1 MATALAGS
9 PFALRLDKRDF
20 TVTAWPA
27 PRRIGGRIVA
37 VSGYVADETNAEHAH
52 QAVDRAYARDGAEL
66 SRGLLG
72 QYAAVV
78 VDAAARRAA
87 LVQDSLGLH
96 DLFYAERGA
105 SLVVAS
111 DLELLLA
118 VEPDAELDERYFAL
132 YLGAPYDDHRLTPFR
147 GVQRLSYGWN
157 LTLQDDRLHRHRP
170 WLPPTTAHDPVE
182 APELQLRRLLDEAV
196 ASTLPGQGN
205 ILCELTGGL
214 DSTSVF
220 TTLRAIQRPVEALT
234 YVAPRGVAGDDE
246 LFAGEV
252 IKQHPVPWHRLNMD
266 VDEVILEDDVAF
278 VPEPQGLLFAHQF
291 RAIDACQRA
300 VGADLMLTG
309 AAGDVIFEFGGISPA
324 FLADPVA
331 ARRPY
336 RAWRLLRDW
345 AHAKGGL
352 RPWTHYLTNLA
363 LPIARQHRLGLSVL
377 DWERPQPPCWLTDVL
392 KRAHG
397 LDCLEVP
404 QLAPR
409 VTEPGRQYLWESVY
423 DLAAHENSGLYR
435 RLPAA
440 VRHPLYHRPLVE
452 LMLGLDFRIRRGWDG
467 DRALQRRALADR
479 LPEIVRERRSKG
491 SAQEL
496 RERHLMESRRWHRAM
511 TEAPRLVARGW
522 VDPAP
527 WREEVDRA
535 RVGASGLSAQFTNA
549 IQAELWLQALERT
562 GLPAPLQLTA

>member
-291 RAIDACQRA
+291 RAIDAC
-300 VGADLMLTG
+300 
-309 AAGDVIFEFGGISPA
+309 
-324 FLADPVA
+324 
-331 ARRPY
+331 
-336 RAWRLLRDW
+336 
-345 AHAKGGL
+345 
-352 RPWTHYLTNLA
+352 
-363 LPIARQHRLGLSVL
+363 
-377 DWERPQPPCWLTDVL
+377 
-392 KRAHG
+392 
-397 LDCLEVP
+397 
-404 QLAPR
+404 
-409 VTEPGRQYLWESVY
+409 
-423 DLAAHENSGLYR
+423 
-435 RLPAA
+435 
-440 VRHPLYHRPLVE
+440 
-452 LMLGLDFRIRRGWDG
+452 
-467 DRALQRRALADR
+467 
-479 LPEIVRERRSKG
+479 
-491 SAQEL
+491 
-496 RERHLMESRRWHRAM
+496 
-511 TEAPRLVARGW
+511 
-522 VDPAP
+522 
-527 WREEVDRA
+527 
-535 RVGASGLSAQFTNA
+535 
-549 IQAELWLQALERT
+549 
-562 GLPAPLQLTA
+562 